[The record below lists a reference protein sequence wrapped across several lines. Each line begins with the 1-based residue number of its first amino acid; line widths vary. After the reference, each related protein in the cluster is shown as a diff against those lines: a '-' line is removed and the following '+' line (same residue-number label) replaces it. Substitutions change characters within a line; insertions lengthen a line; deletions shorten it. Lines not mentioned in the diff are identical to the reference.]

1 MVIPVVT
8 PAQMAAID
16 AAAPEPVE
24 VLIDRAGAAV
34 ARTALD
40 LMDGTYGRRA
50 VVLAGPGHN
59 GDDGRAA
66 ATRLRRRGVRVRVVD
81 AVAAARTDALL
92 PPADLYVD
100 AAFGTGLSRL
110 YSPPPRSDP
119 TAPVLAVDIPSGLD
133 GLTGAM
139 LAASPGAGP
148 EHSGSLARAGA
159 PAVAASPGA
168 GAEPGSSAWAADRTV
183 AASPGAGA
191 EPGSSAWAADRT
203 VAASLGAGP
212 EQPGSAV
219 WAADRTVTFAA
230 LKPGLLYGAGPALCG
245 ELAVA
250 DIGLDPAV
258 EPACGLIT
266 DADVAPLPAGTNAT
280 HKWRSAVLVAAGS
293 PGMAGAAALV
303 CAAALRGGARMVH
316 LCAPE
321 PVAAQAPVEV
331 VASVP
336 PLDVPVERFCAAAV
350 GPGLGADEQ
359 AAARL
364 AEVLD
369 LPIPVVVD
377 ADGLRLLARP
387 ELTARLRRRTA
398 PTVLTP
404 HDGEFAALTGS
415 EPGPDRI
422 AAARS
427 AAADTGAVVLLK
439 GGPTTVA
446 DPAGRVL
453 IAAAGDAR
461 LATAGSGDVLT
472 GMIAARLAAFAPA
485 DVSEVAWRTAEA
497 AHLHGQ
503 AGAAA
508 GPRPVAGDLLTALSD
523 L

>member
-1 MVIPVVT
+1 MIPIVT

-34 ARTALD
+34 AGTALD
-40 LMDGTYGRRA
+40 LLGGAYGRRV

-66 ATRLRRRGVRVRVVD
+66 AHRLRRRGVRVRVVD
-81 AVAAARTDALL
+81 AVAAARTDTLL

-100 AAFGTGLSRL
+100 AAFGTGLSRS
-110 YSPPPRSDP
+110 YSAPPRSNP
-119 TAPVLAVDIPSGLD
+119 SAPVLAVDIPSGLD
-133 GLTGAM
+133 GLTGTV
-139 LAASPGAGP
+139 LATSP
-148 EHSGSLARAGA
+148 
-159 PAVAASPGA
+159 
-168 GAEPGSSAWAADRTV
+168 
-183 AASPGAGA
+183 
-191 EPGSSAWAADRT
+191 
-203 VAASLGAGP
+203 GAGP

-230 LKPGLLYGAGPALCG
+230 LKPGLLYGAGPTFCG
-245 ELAVA
+245 ELTVA

-258 EPACGLIT
+258 EPACGLLT

-303 CAAALRGGARMVH
+303 CAAALRSGARMVH

-350 GPGLGADEQ
+350 GPGLGVGEQ

-369 LPIPVVVD
+369 LPIPVAVD

-387 ELTARLRRRTA
+387 ELVARLRRRTA

-404 HDGEFAALTGS
+404 HDGEFVALTGS

-422 AAARS
+422 AAARA

-461 LATAGSGDVLT
+461 LATAGTGDVLT
-472 GMIAARLAAFAPA
+472 GMIAARLAAFAPVA
-485 DVSEVAWRTAEA
+485 AGEVAWRTAEA
-497 AHLHGQ
+497 AHLHGR

-508 GPRPVAGDLLTALSD
+508 GPHPVAGDLVTALSRTGA
-523 L
+523 

>member
-1 MVIPVVT
+1 
-8 PAQMAAID
+8 MAAID

-40 LMDGTYGRRA
+40 LLGGAYSRRA

-66 ATRLRRRGVRVRVVD
+66 AVRLRRRGVRVAMID
-81 AVAAARTDALL
+81 AVAAARTDAPL

-100 AAFGTGLSRL
+100 AAFGTGLSRP
-110 YSPPPRSDP
+110 YSAPPRSDP
-119 TAPVLAVDIPSGLD
+119 SAPVLAVDIPSGLD
-133 GLTGAM
+133 GLTGTV
-139 LAASPGAGP
+139 LA
-148 EHSGSLARAGA
+148 SLARAGA
-159 PAVAASPGA
+159 SAGIASPKAGPEQPGGPSGWTAAPTVAGPPGA
-168 GAEPGSSAWAADRTV
+168 GPERSNPAAQAGAPTV
-183 AASPGAGA
+183 AASP
-191 EPGSSAWAADRT
+191 
-203 VAASLGAGP
+203 GAGP

-230 LKPGLLYGAGPALCG
+230 LKPGLLYGAGPAFCG
-245 ELAVA
+245 EVNVA

-258 EPACGLIT
+258 EPACGLLT

-293 PGMAGAAALV
+293 SGMAGAAALV

-321 PVAAQAPVEV
+321 PVAARAPLEV

-336 PLDVPVERFCAAAV
+336 PLDVPVERFYAAAV

-387 ELTARLRRRTA
+387 ELAARLRRRAA

-404 HDGEFAALTGS
+404 HDGEFAALTGAS
-415 EPGPDRI
+415 PGPDRI

-472 GMIAARLAAFAPA
+472 GMIAARLAAFAPVA
-485 DVSEVAWRTAEA
+485 VGEVAWRTAEA
-497 AHLHGQ
+497 AHLHGR

-508 GPRPVAGDLLTALSD
+508 GPRPVAGDLVTALSRTGA
-523 L
+523 